1 MLYVIGPASR
11 LDAFSRLEPGLRIT
25 APGNKTTEAQGAWNS
40 SFSGFAPE
48 PAWEEAIS
56 SLPPM
61 QVPFGSY
68 ATGAGME
75 VLVWQKIGSV
85 LTSNPLIAFRAD
97 PARKTGFISGDGLW
111 RWRMHMFAQKKR
123 HDDFDR
129 MLLRIIRYAA
139 VRGNRSRFRVEPSK
153 QVFRTDEYA
162 VFEGVV
168 LDQTMT
174 AVSGKRI
181 EVDFEGPAGF
191 RKKMTM
197 SPSGAAYRLEAG
209 GFPPG
214 SYRYAARMEQQTA
227 TGAFMIQEE
236 EGEVQQLQAD
246 WKALRSL
253 AANNG
258 GAFAPSSEAE
268 SLFQLIASRNKIQPL
283 LRSEIT
289 NTDALDAW
297 WYMTAILLLLTTE
310 WLLRRIYG
318 SY

>member
-1 MLYVIGPASR
+1 
-11 LDAFSRLEPGLRIT
+11 
-25 APGNKTTEAQGAWNS
+25 
-40 SFSGFAPE
+40 
-48 PAWEEAIS
+48 
-56 SLPPM
+56 
-61 QVPFGSY
+61 
-68 ATGAGME
+68 
-75 VLVWQKIGSV
+75 
-85 LTSNPLIAFRAD
+85 
-97 PARKTGFISGDGLW
+97 
-111 RWRMHMFAQKKR
+111 
-123 HDDFDR
+123 
-129 MLLRIIRYAA
+129 
-139 VRGNRSRFRVEPSK
+139 
-153 QVFRTDEYA
+153 
-162 VFEGVV
+162 
-168 LDQTMT
+168 
-174 AVSGKRI
+174 
-181 EVDFEGPAGF
+181 
-191 RKKMTM
+191 
-197 SPSGAAYRLEAG
+197 
-209 GFPPG
+209 
-214 SYRYAARMEQQTA
+214 MEQQTA